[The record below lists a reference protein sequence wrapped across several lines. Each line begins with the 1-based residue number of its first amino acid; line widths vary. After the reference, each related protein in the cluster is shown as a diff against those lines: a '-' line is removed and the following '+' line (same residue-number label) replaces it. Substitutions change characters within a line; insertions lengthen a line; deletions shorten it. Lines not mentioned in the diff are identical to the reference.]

1 MNPGADM
8 NRTHATRRASLRG
21 GAHGLQTRQQG
32 VVLFIAL
39 MVMVVLSLA
48 GIALVRSVDTFT
60 AVSGNI
66 AFRQASTATMNL
78 PVERAVYALFD
89 GPIITDKTNNLVA
102 ENYYA
107 SQQPGE
113 NSHNIP
119 AVLQGQ
125 YPPPSYPGGF
135 KVTPKD
141 AAGNEIRYV
150 IERMCT
156 AAAVGTVIALN
167 TCELASPKLSN
178 ASTAMKIDKVAVGHV
193 PFYRVTIRVD
203 GPANTTTY
211 AQAMLR

>member
-1 MNPGADM
+1 M
-8 NRTHATRRASLRG
+8 NRAHREHHPSFRG
-21 GAHGLQTRQQG
+21 SPHGLRSEQHG

-60 AVSGNI
+60 SVSGNV
-66 AFRQASTATMNL
+66 AFRQASTATL
-78 PVERAVYALFD
+78 SIPVERAVYALFD
-89 GPIITDKTNNLVA
+89 SPTPINKTANQPS

-107 SQQPGE
+107 TQQPGA
-113 NSHNIP
+113 NPHGIP
-119 AVLQGQ
+119 AALQGQ

-135 KVTPKD
+135 LVTPKD
-141 AAGNEIRYV
+141 AAGNEARYV
-150 IERMCT
+150 IERICNT
-156 AAAVGTVIALN
+156 AGLPALN

-178 ASTAMKIDKVAVGHV
+178 ATTAMELDKVQVGHV

-203 GPANTTTY
+203 GPSNTTTY

>member
-1 MNPGADM
+1 M
-8 NRTHATRRASLRG
+8 NRAHRTHRPFFRSCTRGPRS
-21 GAHGLQTRQQG
+21 RQQG

-60 AVSGNI
+60 SVSGNI
-66 AFRQASTATMNL
+66 AFRQASTATL
-78 PVERAVYALFD
+78 SIPVERAVYALFD
-89 GPIITDKTNNLVA
+89 SGAPINKLADQPA

-107 SQQPGE
+107 TQQAGA
-113 NSHNIP
+113 NALGIP
-119 AVLQGQ
+119 AALQGQ

-135 KVTPKD
+135 QVTPKD
-141 AAGNEIRYV
+141 AAGNEARYV
-150 IERMCT
+150 IERICN
-156 AAAVGTVIALN
+156 AAGVPALN
-167 TCELASPKLSN
+167 TCELASPKLSE
-178 ASTAMKIDKVAVGHV
+178 ASTAMKLDKVAVGHV